1 MKRLLRNK
9 ANFGILEGFL
19 SELLNEDITIDHI
32 LEGESNKQ
40 TSENKLNRVDMLVQ
54 NSKGEL
60 IIIEIQGNFEPDYL
74 MRMVFGTS
82 KLMVDNLE
90 AGMQYR
96 KIKKII
102 SINIVYF
109 DLGHGEDYIYHGTTN
124 FKGVNKE
131 DVLTLSARERALFH
145 TDEIQD
151 IYPEYYIIK
160 VNNFDDVSETPID
173 EWINFLKN
181 EVVAD
186 GTSAKGLNEARE
198 KLNILKLSKDELKE
212 YERDLDIWRD
222 NATAINDGVWAGRME
237 GKLEGQREIA
247 RNCLKQGLSIE
258 TTATLTGLSEEEVR
272 ALGE

>member
-1 MKRLLRNK
+1 MPP
-9 ANFGILEGFL
+9 FYTTFF
-19 SELLNEDITIDHI
+19 STIFSD
-32 LEGESNKQ
+32 
-40 TSENKLNRVDMLVQ
+40 
-54 NSKGEL
+54 NS
-60 IIIEIQGNFEPDYL
+60 
-74 MRMVFGTS
+74 
-82 KLMVDNLE
+82 
-90 AGMQYR
+90 
-96 KIKKII
+96 
-102 SINIVYF
+102 
-109 DLGHGEDYIYHGTTN
+109 
-124 FKGVNKE
+124 
-131 DVLTLSARERALFH
+131 
-145 TDEIQD
+145 D

-186 GTSAKGLNEARE
+186 GTNARGLNEARE